1 MGQSVYVAGS
11 GTYLPGDPIPFDSI
25 DTVLGGLQKA
35 PDRIR
40 KWVES
45 TDRMMKE
52 VLDIKFVHYA
62 MDPLTRQYTDDNVS
76 MAFKAAKVA
85 LEAAHLPAKGI
96 DLICYGSAHQD
107 QMPTASVCIQEMLGI
122 DHCDELAI
130 HANCT
135 SSYKALYLA
144 HELIK
149 NGKNRNAL
157 VISSS
162 ISSSEL
168 RAEYYN
174 QELVDKESMFLRWF
188 LCDGAGALVLT
199 CDPSLSGGFEVEST
213 YIESVGGNRPSLM
226 FNKRPAFWMNP
237 REEYEGGYH
246 HLRQTFR
253 NLLGSDVFQEEG
265 GSVFFNGLRRMLSKK
280 DIPVDRIRFFQV
292 NIPAKHI
299 IDSIMDECETVGI
312 KRSSLYTKL
321 DELGYCGPPM
331 SLICLDKTMREEV
344 FQPGDRI
351 VSFVT
356 EVSKFMQAGYSI
368 KYIGNHTS

>member
-1 MGQSVYVAGS
+1 
-11 GTYLPGDPIPFDSI
+11 
-25 DTVLGGLQKA
+25 
-35 PDRIR
+35 
-40 KWVES
+40 
-45 TDRMMKE
+45 
-52 VLDIKFVHYA
+52 
-62 MDPLTRQYTDDNVS
+62 
-76 MAFKAAKVA
+76 
-85 LEAAHLPAKGI
+85 
-96 DLICYGSAHQD
+96 
-107 QMPTASVCIQEMLGI
+107 
-122 DHCDELAI
+122 
-130 HANCT
+130 
-135 SSYKALYLA
+135 
-144 HELIK
+144 
-149 NGKNRNAL
+149 
-157 VISSS
+157 
-162 ISSSEL
+162 
-168 RAEYYN
+168 
-174 QELVDKESMFLRWF
+174 MFLRWF

-226 FNKRPAFWMNP
+226 FNKKPAFWMNP

-331 SLICLDKTMREEV
+331 SLICLDKTLREEV